1 MNALTH
7 DMSPAMT
14 RSFTPDPA
22 DTRSLRDAFGQ
33 FATGVTIVT
42 CASDEGPVGITA
54 NSFSS
59 LSLDPALVMWAVD
72 RHSRRFGFFEAA
84 ERFAIH
90 VLSEDQLDL
99 CNACAKDAF
108 ALREIAHEVGAGG
121 VPLLDGA
128 LARFEC
134 TLHAMHEAGDHMIIV
149 GQVERVTMTDG
160 EALAFWNGKLGQ
172 VTQS

>member
-1 MNALTH
+1 MNAFTH

-14 RSFTPDPA
+14 RSFTPDPS

-42 CASDEGPVGITA
+42 CDSDEGPVSITA

-59 LSLDPALVMWAVD
+59 ISLDPALVMWAVD
-72 RHSRRFGFFEAA
+72 RNSRRFGFFEGA

-90 VLSEDQLDL
+90 VLSAAQLDL

-108 ALREIAHEVGAGG
+108 ALRDIAHEVGTGG
-121 VPLLDGA
+121 VPLLEGA

-134 TLHAMHEAGDHMIIV
+134 TLSATHEAGDHVIIV

-160 EALAFWNGKLGQ
+160 DVLAFWNGKLGN
-172 VTQS
+172 VVSS